1 MRFLKDRLRDLAEG
15 RYELQVGARHF
26 GQGFARDCGRGLP
39 PSASHEKSLLQDLVI
54 SKTLRSYYK
63 LPHQIAHSVLAR
75 RMYDRDPGS
84 APQVR
89 TGHWVSYAC
98 ASRCLGRGFQRG
110 AAPLGESEGARPLR

>member
-1 MRFLKDRLRDLAEG
+1 
-15 RYELQVGARHF
+15 
-26 GQGFARDCGRGLP
+26 LP

-89 TGHWVSYAC
+89 MGHWVSSLCPSPHAHEMP
-98 ASRCLGRGFQRG
+98 REGVPKGRSPFRG
-110 AAPLGESEGARPLR
+110 V